1 MIVADPEVD
10 RWAAYSRLV
19 DGVELDLQLLN
30 GELADPA
37 SDDRWDAA
45 LGASKT
51 GASPLDRVSAFSSFA
66 SDYLNFYPDGE
77 LLGS

>member
-1 MIVADPEVD
+1 M
-10 RWAAYSRLV
+10 V
-19 DGVELDLQLLN
+19 DGVELDLQLLY
-30 GELADPA
+30 GELVDPA
-37 SDDRWDAA
+37 SNDRWDVA

-66 SDYLNFYPDGE
+66 SDYRNFYPDGE